1 MLSRWS
7 LVRFQLSRKRS
18 SSVAEQRNCFF
29 KLCRRPNFMNIEDIA
44 IALDLQNRAYA
55 LLLWTAR
62 KAPGLLETDSLAAS
76 DSCERW
82 LARHWNVFDTEFR
95 QSFGELKSFALM
107 LTSFFTTS
115 FHLEEE
121 GERRKLVR
129 GRKFKDK
136 RNKKYALGRAGID
149 AAELSRLALE
159 ALAQEEGIPAPGEVI
174 EVFLHNDVLAEHLS
188 LWWYGCEMVRRSDFA
203 SQGPAV
209 HRLWLEV
216 EENKRKNLSAEMIW
230 RSREQLVVALKKKAI
245 HHEQQ

>member
-1 MLSRWS
+1 MFHQLLSSHFFTALTRRRFLVGECRRNYMLSRWS

-95 QSFGELKSFALM
+95 QSFGEL
-107 LTSFFTTS
+107 
-115 FHLEEE
+115 
-121 GERRKLVR
+121 
-129 GRKFKDK
+129 
-136 RNKKYALGRAGID
+136 
-149 AAELSRLALE
+149 
-159 ALAQEEGIPAPGEVI
+159 
-174 EVFLHNDVLAEHLS
+174 
-188 LWWYGCEMVRRSDFA
+188 
-203 SQGPAV
+203 
-209 HRLWLEV
+209 
-216 EENKRKNLSAEMIW
+216 
-230 RSREQLVVALKKKAI
+230 
-245 HHEQQ
+245 